1 MRKIGLLILIG
12 VSVTAAGWSAPMIL
26 DRDTSIELALENNR
40 DFKISGISLETAAR
54 EKRTA
59 WNEFLPDISASAGL
73 YGETPLLDS
82 QPKETAWTFNGSL
95 DISLSLNAGLAYSID
110 GIRLAY
116 ESESITYESARQ
128 NLIAAV
134 EKEFY
139 YLIAS
144 EASMAIDKADL
155 DLANRR
161 YEQTRRNFENGLESE
176 LTMLQAQVS
185 AKNLE
190 PTYLQT
196 VASFNSRVREFL
208 IVLGL
213 DPETEVDLEGS
224 LDTFVMSFDDADLIE
239 RYISERP
246 DIRGLKKNLEILANT
261 RNITASGSRTPTL
274 TLSSDWGTTVL
285 QTFNQSSWENW
296 TDGLSVGLTLKI
308 PLDDLIPG
316 SSTSVA
322 IKELDDQVSAAGIS
336 LAQAVDEARTEII
349 NLVDQLDTSAV
360 SMELSELNVELAKT
374 SYEMSE
380 VSYASGTMERLDVED
395 AQQSYLEARHQ
406 YLLSQYE
413 YLSGLIDLR
422 SALGLDSLEE
432 LM

>member
-1 MRKIGLLILIG
+1 MKKINLLILIV
-12 VSVTAAGWSAPMIL
+12 VSVTAAGWSTPMIL

-40 DFKISGISLETAAR
+40 DFKISGISLKTAAR

-59 WNEFLPDISASAGL
+59 WNEFLPDISASTGL

-82 QPKETAWTFNGSL
+82 RPKDTAWTFNGSL
-95 DISLSLNAGLAYSID
+95 DISLSLNASLAYSID

-116 ESESITYESARQ
+116 ESEKITYESARQ

-134 EKEFY
+134 ENEFF

-144 EASMAIDKADL
+144 EASMAIDKANL
-155 DLANRR
+155 DLANKR
-161 YEQTRRNFENGLESE
+161 YEQTRSNFENGLESE
-176 LTMLQAQVS
+176 LTMLQSRVS

-190 PTYLQT
+190 PTYLQS

-213 DPETEVDLEGS
+213 DTETEVDLEGS
-224 LDTFVMSFDDADLIE
+224 LDALVMSFDDKDLIE
-239 RYISERP
+239 RYISVRP
-246 DIRGLKKNLEILANT
+246 DIQGLKKNLEILANT
-261 RNITASGSRTPTL
+261 RRITASGYRTPTL
-274 TLSSDWGTTVL
+274 TLSSDWDTTVL
-285 QTFNQSSWENW
+285 HTFNQSSWENW
-296 TDGLSVGLTLKI
+296 TDGLSFGLTLTI

-322 IKELDDQVSAAGIS
+322 IKELDDQFSAAGIS

-349 NLVDQLDTSAV
+349 NLVDQLETSAV
-360 SMELSELNVELAKT
+360 SMELSALNVELAKT

-380 VSYASGTMERLDVED
+380 ESYASGTMERLDVED
-395 AQQSYLEARHQ
+395 AQQSYLEARQQH
-406 YLLSQYE
+406 LLSQYE

-432 LM
+432 LI